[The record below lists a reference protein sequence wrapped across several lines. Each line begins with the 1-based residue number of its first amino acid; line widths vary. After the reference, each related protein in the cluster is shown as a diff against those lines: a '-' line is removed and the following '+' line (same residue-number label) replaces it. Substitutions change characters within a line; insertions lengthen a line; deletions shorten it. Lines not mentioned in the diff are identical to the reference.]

1 MFAAAAS
8 QHNFELADLGCLPCK
23 ISNACL
29 FKLAPQHIATRLSR
43 LMSLQGFMTLYY
55 CEPSS
60 AKAPSIVTLVR
71 DVTEEPSRIT
81 RIF

>member
-23 ISNACL
+23 VFNACL
-29 FKLAPQHIATRLSR
+29 FKLPPQHIATRMSR
-43 LMSLQGFMTLYY
+43 LVSLQGFITLY
-55 CEPSS
+55 CFEPSS